1 MGNGFAWSPVE
12 ARKPRAFYILSQQVK
27 VLDVFLEK
35 NKKYLADGGHR
46 PHIGFRA
53 INSDQE
59 AIADIVNVAEFA
71 RICPVPR

>member
-1 MGNGFAWSPVE
+1 MGAGFCMEPVE
-12 ARKPRAFYILSQQVK
+12 AKEPRALYILSQQVK
-27 VLDVFLEK
+27 VLDVFLKK